1 MKPICTDN
9 PTYAYLAR
17 EGYAYVDKTDIL
29 LSLIREKMGSQFFLS
44 RPRRFGKSLM
54 ISVLKCIFEGRK
66 ELFADTFIGLS
77 DYDWPVYPVIHLDLS
92 LAVASTPEDLQR
104 ALNALVG
111 SLSARCGAP
120 FDKANVPSVNFTAL
134 IEHLVTTTPHRQVV
148 VLIDEYDAPVNGFI
162 NDPEKMTAFRDVMH
176 QFFLVVKARVADIR
190 FLMATGV
197 TRFTKISLF
206 SCLNNPTDL
215 TMDARAARLCGYTPE
230 EMETFL
236 HDNIQAF
243 ADAKGWTYAETFQKL
258 LDWYDSYRFSPDS
271 DIRVCNPVSLGKAL
285 TTHVLMNYWESTGLA
300 SSAVMKIRANR
311 EIISD
316 WNGMEVD
323 RTQLD
328 TAGEPEVPLVALLFQ
343 TGYLTIQDAFEEGTV
358 TLKVPNYEVLDSI
371 NKGSMSQWL
380 HEMGNI
386 DTVAEAK
393 RTRRTLIAKGMD
405 FVLEKS
411 LMACYSRIPYEWV
424 CKDEA
429 EAKRFFQLYCH
440 FLGAKVKGGHE
451 SHLGRADAVL
461 ELPNGVYLFEFKYA
475 KSSEEAL
482 KQIDERGYA
491 DAYKDDARPVWKI
504 GCNYNPETRNLDK
517 PVIVREV
524 WKGRARREEGRGP
537 TSSLQPPRS
546 SFSMMRDET
555 STFSCSSSN

>member
-1 MKPICTDN
+1 MVQIEIRRQGIVSATAKYGIICGMKPICTDN
-9 PTYAYLAR
+9 PTYAYLVR
-17 EGYAYVDKTDIL
+17 EGCLYVDKTDIL
-29 LSLIREKMGSQFFLS
+29 LELIRASGSSQFFLS

-54 ISVLKCIFEGRK
+54 ISVLKDIFEGRK
-66 ELFADTFIGLS
+66 ELFADTFIGRS
-77 DYDWPVYPVIHLDLS
+77 DYDFPSYPVIHLDLS
-92 LAVASTPEDLQR
+92 RVVASTPEQ
-104 ALNALVG
+104 LNARLNDVLQLMSDAVG
-111 SLSARCGAP
+111 SP
-120 FDKANVPSVNFTAL
+120 FDAAKMPASNFEQL
-134 IEHLVTTTPHRQVV
+134 ITHLVSTSKQKQVV
-148 VLIDEYDAPVNGFI
+148 ILIDEYDAPVNGFI
-162 NDPEKMTAFRDVMH
+162 NDPEKMLAFRDVMH

-236 HDNIQAF
+236 HDNIQNF
-243 ADAKGWTYAETFQKL
+243 ADAKGWTYQETFQKL
-258 LDWYDSYRFSPDS
+258 LDWYDSYRFSPDC
-271 DIRVCNPVSLGKAL
+271 DVRVCNPVSLGKAL
-285 TTHVLMNYWESTGLA
+285 VTHVLMNYWESTGLA
-300 SSAVMKIRANR
+300 SSVVMRIRANR

-316 WNGMEVD
+316 WNGMEVE
-323 RTQLD
+323 RTKLES
-328 TAGEPEVPLVALLFQ
+328 AGEPDVPLLALLFQ
-343 TGYLTIQDAFEEGTV
+343 TGYLTIQDAYDDGIV
-358 TLKVPNYEVLDSI
+358 SLKVPNYEVLDSI
-371 NKGSMSQWL
+371 NQGSMSQWL
-380 HEMGNI
+380 PEMGNI

-393 RTRRTLIAKGMD
+393 RTRRTLLAKGMD
-405 FVLEKS
+405 FILEKS
-411 LMACYSRIPYEWV
+411 LLACYSRIPHEWV

-440 FLGAKVKGGHE
+440 FLGAKIKGEHE

-491 DAYKDDARPVWKI
+491 DAYKDDPRPVWKI

-517 PVIVREV
+517 PAIA
-524 WKGRARREEGRGP
+524 RA
-537 TSSLQPPRS
+537 
-546 SFSMMRDET
+546 
-555 STFSCSSSN
+555 